1 MYRIRIL
8 SVGKTK
14 ETWLEEAISE
24 YLKRLQHTAT
34 IEFVWLKND
43 DQLISTASKESHL
56 VCLDA
61 AGQKFTSEQFS
72 TFVIKQLETNGS
84 KMTIVIGGA
93 EGLPPALRNQD
104 KHPMISLSPMTF
116 THQVVRLILI
126 EQIYRA
132 FEIEKGSRYHK

>member
-1 MYRIRIL
+1 
-8 SVGKTK
+8 
-14 ETWLEEAISE
+14 
-24 YLKRLQHTAT
+24 
-34 IEFVWLKND
+34 
-43 DQLISTASKESHL
+43 
-56 VCLDA
+56 
-61 AGQKFTSEQFS
+61 
-72 TFVIKQLETNGS
+72 
-84 KMTIVIGGA
+84 MTIVIGGA